1 MKLLLLYNRCF
12 FGRLLWLGGKDC
24 GVTSSRRPLYSIVV
38 LTVYLCFINR
48 TALSKIERKSLLRA
62 CHCARLSERNAGI
75 SYFKYPRGA
84 SSAAPCSK
92 QIGLEWQVYD
102 G

>member
-48 TALSKIERKSLLRA
+48 TALSKIERKSLL
-62 CHCARLSERNAGI
+62 CAGPFGTLGLPKYNKERLQKNIR
-75 SYFKYPRGA
+75 
-84 SSAAPCSK
+84 
-92 QIGLEWQVYD
+92 
-102 G
+102 